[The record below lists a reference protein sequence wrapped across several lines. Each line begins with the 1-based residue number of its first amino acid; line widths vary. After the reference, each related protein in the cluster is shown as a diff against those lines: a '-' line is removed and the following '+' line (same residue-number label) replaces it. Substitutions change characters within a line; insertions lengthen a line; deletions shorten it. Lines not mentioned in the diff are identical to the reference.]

1 MDRIKGWES
10 DKINGWET
18 DRRNGWETN
27 ERQIHIVKVSELR
40 DG

>member
-1 MDRIKGWES
+1 MRDKGWES

-18 DRRNGWETN
+18 DRRNGWETD